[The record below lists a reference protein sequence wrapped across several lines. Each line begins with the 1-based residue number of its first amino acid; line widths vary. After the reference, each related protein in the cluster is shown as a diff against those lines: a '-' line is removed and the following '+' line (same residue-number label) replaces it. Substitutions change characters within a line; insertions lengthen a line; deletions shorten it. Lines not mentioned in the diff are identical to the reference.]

1 MERTALSRTAKSSL
15 LPGTLDMIVLQILH
29 VQPMHGYAI
38 SQQVARLSHGQLAAD
53 PGSLYPSLDRLQ
65 RKGWIR
71 SRWMKSPTGR
81 RARYYTIT
89 SSGEQRL
96 GHEVDAFE
104 RFIVALRRVMQGSAS
119 KA

>member
-1 MERTALSRTAKSSL
+1 
-15 LPGTLDMIVLQILH
+15 
-29 VQPMHGYAI
+29 
-38 SQQVARLSHGQLAAD
+38 
-53 PGSLYPSLDRLQ
+53 
-65 RKGWIR
+65 
-71 SRWMKSPTGR
+71 MKSPTGR

-89 SSGEQRL
+89 SSGEERL